1 MQARPSPITK
11 SLVACGTF
19 SGKDKK
25 RFRYCGFVS
34 SFVSVQRYR
43 EAISVEQPCWGNRTA
58 YQGSQVNIW

>member
-25 RFRYCGFVS
+25 RFSYCGFVS

-43 EAISVEQPCWGNRTA
+43 EAVSVEQPC
-58 YQGSQVNIW
+58 